1 MMRAVVCF
9 DMTRLILV
17 RHAQSESNQAKFY
30 AAQTNVN
37 LTELGRAQAQE
48 TARFLKDHPIDV
60 AYSSD
65 YVRVIQTAKPIVK
78 DRGLSLIPTVGLREI
93 NGGVWEGLPYSEI
106 DAKYPN
112 ERALW
117 YKDIVNC
124 VCPGGDSVRDVF
136 IRASRTI
143 DDILSESRGKNI
155 LIASHATVIRVLLT
169 RFHGVP
175 LEGIKDIP
183 WPENASV
190 TIVDYDDEG
199 QFHIVLQGYNEHLKK
214 AGLTPA

>member
-1 MMRAVVCF
+1 
-9 DMTRLILV
+9 MTRLIFV
-17 RHAQSESNQAKFY
+17 RHAQSESNASGFY

-37 LTELGRAQAQE
+37 LTECGREQAQE
-48 TARFLKDHPIDV
+48 TARFLRDYPIDI

-93 NGGVWEGLPYSEI
+93 NGGAWEGLTYTEI
-106 DAKYPN
+106 EQRYPQ

-117 YKDIVNC
+117 YNDIINC
-124 VCPGGDSVRDVF
+124 ICPGGEGVNDVF

-143 DDILSESRGKNI
+143 DDIVSKNRGKNI

-169 RFHGVP
+169 RFHGVT
-175 LEGIKDIP
+175 LEGIKGIP
-183 WPENASV
+183 WPSNASV
-190 TIVDYDDEG
+190 TIVDCDDEG
-199 QFHIVLQGYNEHLKK
+199 NSHIVLEGYNDHLKQ
-214 AGLTPA
+214 AGLA

>member
-1 MMRAVVCF
+1 MPKGAVCF

-17 RHAQSESNQAKFY
+17 RHAQSESNEAKFY

-37 LTELGRAQAQE
+37 LTELGRAQAEE
-48 TARFLKDHPIDV
+48 TARFLRDYPIDV

-78 DRGLSLIPTVGLREI
+78 DRGLCLIPMVGLREI

-106 DAKYPN
+106 DAKYST
-112 ERALW
+112 ERAIW
-117 YKDIVNC
+117 YNDIVNC

-143 DDILSESRGKNI
+143 DQILTECKGKNV

-183 WPENASV
+183 WPGNASV
-190 TIVDYDDEG
+190 TIVDYDGDKFHLVLEG
-199 QFHIVLQGYNEHLKK
+199 YDEHLKQK
-214 AGLTPA
+214 GLI

>member
-1 MMRAVVCF
+1 MLRVAVCF

-17 RHAQSESNQAKFY
+17 RHAQSESNEAKFY

-37 LTELGRAQAQE
+37 LTELGRAQAEE
-48 TARFLKDHPIDV
+48 TARFLRDYPIDV

-93 NGGVWEGLPYSEI
+93 NGGAWEGLPYSEI
-106 DAKYPN
+106 EARYPV
-112 ERALW
+112 ERAIW
-117 YKDIVNC
+117 HNDIVNC
-124 VCPGGDSVRDVF
+124 ICPGGDSVRDVF
-136 IRASRTI
+136 IRASRTL
-143 DDILSESRGKNI
+143 DEILAESRGKNI

-169 RFHGVP
+169 RFHGVS

-183 WPENASV
+183 WPGNASV
-190 TIVDYDDEG
+190 TIVDYDGDK
-199 QFHIVLQGYNEHLKK
+199 FHLVLQGYDEHLKQ
-214 AGLTPA
+214 AGLV

>member
-1 MMRAVVCF
+1 MKKAVACF

-17 RHAQSESNQAKFY
+17 RHAQSESNEARFY
-30 AAQTNVN
+30 GGQTNVN
-37 LTELGRAQAQE
+37 LTELGRAQARE
-48 TARFLKDHPIDV
+48 TAQFLRDYPIDV

-93 NGGVWEGLPYSEI
+93 NGGVWEGLTYSEI
-106 DAKYPN
+106 NEKYSA
-112 ERALW
+112 ERAIW
-117 YKDIVNC
+117 HNDIVNC
-124 VCPGGDSVRDVF
+124 ICPGGDSVRDVF
-136 IRASRTI
+136 VRASRSL
-143 DDILSESRGKNI
+143 DEILAASREKNI

-183 WPENASV
+183 WPGNASV
-190 TIVDYDDEG
+190 TVVDYDDEG
-199 QFHIVLQGYNEHLKK
+199 GFHIVLQSYNEHLKQ
-214 AGLTPA
+214 AGLA